1 MKFTQDF
8 VEYRPLHIEDY
19 LQESSAEHEGN
30 AEVYRNL
37 EMNERI
43 DTNSKTMQGL
53 FGDILT
59 VQNLNDA
66 RRKVQKNKVSHGV
79 DEGEYLLFG
88 KYKGK
93 CCIVPHSGYFIIIPS
108 LLEDKES
115 EEPDQL
121 GFPEKL

>member
-1 MKFTQDF
+1 MVEKGSSCEVSRSHSPWRTPGKDNNFSLTTSSLYKVKNIKFTQDF

-19 LQESSAEHEGN
+19 LQESGAEHEGN

-53 FGDILT
+53 FGEILT

-66 RRKVQKNKVSHGV
+66 RRKV
-79 DEGEYLLFG
+79 
-88 KYKGK
+88 
-93 CCIVPHSGYFIIIPS
+93 
-108 LLEDKES
+108 
-115 EEPDQL
+115 
-121 GFPEKL
+121 